1 LYHGSDTERYVI
13 RTKFNTNHKV
23 GNLNFNAI
31 VITTYEILRMDT
43 KFLKNYDWKYITID
57 EGHKLKNSL
66 TITNRYIKNLFFM
79 VNNR

>member
-13 RTKFNTNHKV
+13 RSKFKTNHQV

-31 VITTYEILRMDT
+31 VITTYEILRIDT
-43 KFLKNYDWKYITID
+43 KFLKKYDWKYITID

-66 TITNRYIKNLFFM
+66 TITTRYANYIFP
-79 VNNR
+79 

>member
-1 LYHGSDTERYVI
+1 MYHGSEIERYFI
-13 RTKFNTNHKV
+13 RQKINTNHKV

-43 KFLKNYDWKYITID
+43 KFLKSYDWKFITID

-66 TITNRYIKNLFFM
+66 TITNKYAKYILLW
-79 VNNR
+79 